1 MDLCHQINGFMQI
14 SSNMTSFSLFFKF
27 NMDCPWKNLEWIQ
40 RPPPVVCIFDFHRK
54 INNLLTSSDSE
65 RINSAHFS
73 RSSDTRDVSRITVS
87 TLPSTSK
94 YPKLPEPPNQP
105 SVLTGE
111 IQSEDTPQNEP
122 WTTRLR
128 PRRPPTPS
136 FENGYKRR
144 AETSSKTLKPTRRY
158 RKNL

>member
-1 MDLCHQINGFMQI
+1 MGYFVVKGRVLTVMRL
-14 SSNMTSFSLFFKF
+14 TSRLSLFRENWALYICSLRFPR
-27 NMDCPWKNLEWIQ
+27 MGSMLLE
-40 RPPPVVCIFDFHRK
+40 IFH
-54 INNLLTSSDSE
+54 LLTSSDSE
-65 RINSAHFS
+65 RIDSAQFFRNSDS
-73 RSSDTRDVSRITVS
+73 RDVSRITVS
-87 TLPSTSK
+87 TLPLTSK

-111 IQSEDTPQNEP
+111 IHSEDTPQNEP

-128 PRRPPTPS
+128 PRRPPAPS
-136 FENGYKRR
+136 LKNGSKRR

>member
-1 MDLCHQINGFMQI
+1 MLHAN
-14 SSNMTSFSLFFKF
+14 
-27 NMDCPWKNLEWIQ
+27 
-40 RPPPVVCIFDFHRK
+40 
-54 INNLLTSSDSE
+54 SE
-65 RINSAHFS
+65 RIDSAQFS
-73 RSSDTRDVSRITVS
+73 RNSDSRDVSRITVS
-87 TLPSTSK
+87 TLPLTTK

-105 SVLTGE
+105 SVLAGE
-111 IQSEDTPQNEP
+111 IHSEDTPQNEP

-136 FENGYKRR
+136 LENGSKRR